1 MDDYKIIIE
10 QEHQTVMAHHE
21 VEADYI
27 QNPYKYLFEYI
38 ENGCQKIG
46 EKRDFVKYL
55 HSMEQSD
62 SMEQLMSIYNNIFK
76 LLAVIFFGTNK
87 MPSKWYQPKTWGHN
101 KGYLVEELNCF
112 LNENIL
118 KWFQRQENKTYKQF
132 TLCLSNLRDSDNTV
146 RIKDQLLQYSGYAS
160 SLSQIV
166 KKHFSI
172 RQKIE
177 LGNLDV
183 IQNEYKK
190 LYIKIS
196 KNLAGHGRIFDV
208 AEVAFGE
215 EYGISYDGLAEEY
228 KKDIE
233 EEEKREEEKLLMEK
247 KEKKKDII
255 KYISFLVCFLFIF
268 LSLCISNLN
277 IALII
282 GAFFVAFYLLL
293 YMMQHMDSRQF
304 ANMNK
309 GINTVGDFMLSG
321 LFALPFGF
329 FGGIFSSMK
338 KRR

>member
-1 MDDYKIIIE
+1 MDDYKIIVE
-10 QEHQTVMAHHE
+10 QKHSTVMAHHD
-21 VEADYI
+21 VEADCSH
-27 QNPYKYLFEYI
+27 NPYKNLFEYI
-38 ENGCQKIG
+38 ENGCQKVD

-55 HSMEQSD
+55 HSMEQAD
-62 SMEQLMSIYNNIFK
+62 SIEQLISIYNNIFK

-87 MPSKWYQPKTWGHN
+87 MPRKWYQPKTWGHN
-101 KGYLVEELNCF
+101 KEYLVEELNCF

-118 KWFQRQENKTYKQF
+118 KWFQRQENVTYEQF
-132 TLCLSNLRDSDNTV
+132 TLCLSNLRDCENTV
-146 RIKDQLLQYSGYAS
+146 TIKDQLLQYSGYVS
-160 SLSQIV
+160 SLSRIV
-166 KKHFSI
+166 KRHFSI

-177 LGNLDV
+177 LSYPYE
-183 IQNEYKK
+183 NEYKN
-190 LYIKIS
+190 LYVTIS

-215 EYGISYDGLAEEY
+215 EYGIFYDGLAEEY